1 MEATLFNSSR
11 DKSISSYKQLGNAKR
26 NNNRSLNSSSFH
38 GGILHAPPLSLSYS
52 YPPPLSVFQ
61 QNQQQQQPPLLPLPI
76 PKPNNNPRN
85 RGISC
90 PPVNRKINNKPKSK
104 ATAFGP
110 KRVDAAKQVSKASSA
125 SSVVIPSGKP
135 VGPDPNNLPKDV
147 YGIFA
152 LSPPPSSL
160 PLPTF
165 SLRPKLRCNAEVAP
179 GIDAGA
185 TDNLRQLLRL
195 R

>member
-1 MEATLFNSSR
+1 MEATLFNSST

-26 NNNRSLNSSSFH
+26 NNNRSLNSSSFQ

-85 RGISC
+85 RGFSC

-110 KRVDAAKQVSKASSA
+110 KKADATKQALKASSG
-125 SSVVIPSGKP
+125 SLVVIPSGKP
-135 VGPDPNNLPKDV
+135 VGPDPNSLPKDV
-147 YGIFA
+147 YGVYA

-165 SLRPKLRCNAEVAP
+165 SLRPKVGCNAEAAP

-185 TDNLRQLLRL
+185 TDNLRRLLRL